1 MNRGNGLPKRDPKTT
16 QAWLIG
22 SGISSLAGAVHLI
35 HDAGVPAANIHILDV
50 HSHAGGGIKSC
61 GDAKNGY
68 VLYTGSLPYFHD
80 RCVEHLLSLVPSADN
95 PKQSLLDSIK
105 ELDRATSPKKSAPT
119 RLIKHGD
126 KGPECLYSKHL
137 QIGPKYRMELIKL
150 MLENERILGE
160 KAIQDA
166 FDEAFF
172 KTNFWTLWATTFALQ
187 PWHSLVEFRRCL
199 CKHLAEIE
207 RLNDVKAL
215 DRTKYTIYESVIMPI
230 ESYLKSQGVDF
241 HFNAKVTNL
250 QINPKEAQTTVSGI
264 IIKDNG
270 EQKTIEVRPE
280 DLVMV
285 TLGSTTSATERGS
298 NDKAPAAPPQ
308 HSKEFL
314 DDDWALWIDLMQA
327 STDYGNPFNFHNNV
341 DQSTLE
347 SFTVTLRDSDFMER
361 YEKLTNNKP
370 GTGALLSF
378 SDSNWGLSISVPRQ
392 PVCSDQ
398 PSSVDVFWGYGLHP
412 EKTGNFVHK
421 PMCHCSGKEILT
433 EVLSQLGMPVDDI
446 LANSITNP
454 VLMPMATAP
463 LMPRRH
469 DYRPEV
475 IPPQSRNLALVGQ
488 YVEIQ
493 DDTTLSMEYSVRGA
507 QMAVFSAMKL
517 NKHPPKIERHLLLS
531 VFDLL
536 GGA

>member
-1 MNRGNGLPKRDPKTT
+1 MYGGNGNIKRDPKTT

-22 SGISSLAGAVHLI
+22 SGIASLAGAVHLI
-35 HDAGVPAANIHILDV
+35 HDAGVPPANIHILDV

-61 GDAKNGY
+61 GDPENGY

-80 RCVEHLLSLVPSADN
+80 RCVEQLLSLVPNADD
-95 PKQSLLDSIK
+95 PKRSLLDSIK
-105 ELDRATSPKKSAPT
+105 EFDRATSPKRAAPT

-126 KGPECLYSKHL
+126 KGPECLPAKSL

-150 MLENERILGE
+150 MLENERTLGD

-172 KTNFWTLWATTFALQ
+172 KTNFWTLWSTTFAMQ
-187 PWHSLVEFRRCL
+187 PWHSLVEFKRCL

-207 RLNDVKAL
+207 HLNDVKAL

-230 ESYLKSQGVDF
+230 ESYLRSEGVDF

-250 QINPKEAQTTVSGI
+250 QMNPKEALTTVSEI
-264 IIKDNG
+264 ILKDNG
-270 EQKTIEVRPE
+270 EQKTIYVKP
-280 DLVMV
+280 DDIVMV

-298 NDKAPAAPPQ
+298 NTNAPPAIPQ
-308 HSKEFL
+308 HNKEFL
-314 DDDWALWIDLMQA
+314 DDDWALWVDLMQA
-327 STDYGNPFNFHNNV
+327 SMDYGNPFNFHNNV

-347 SFTVTLRDSDFMER
+347 TFTVTLRNSDFMDR
-361 YEKLTNNKP
+361 YEKLTHNKP

-378 SDSNWGLSISVPRQ
+378 ADSNWGLSISVPRQ
-392 PVCSDQ
+392 PVCADQ

-412 EKTGNFVHK
+412 DKTGNFVHK
-421 PMCHCSGKEILT
+421 PMCQCSGEEILT
-433 EVLSQLGMPVDDI
+433 EVLSQLGMPVEDI
-446 LANSITNP
+446 LPNSTTNP

-469 DYRPEV
+469 DYRPDV
-475 IPPQSRNLALVGQ
+475 IPAQSRNLALVGQ
-488 YVEIQ
+488 YVEIPE
-493 DDTTLSMEYSVRGA
+493 DTTLSMEYSVRGA